1 MVWDLLRNDQQVLYL
16 MGLAD
21 AAPTEVMSHII
32 RRSYW
37 DDLAS
42 KEKRLCIYFRPS
54 RTAINPETINE
65 VIQVDCHVP
74 SGEDYVAYQVQER
87 VVQLLKDREINGK
100 LLRFAG
106 QLGELA
112 SAPSFICVGTRFAY
126 NSTI

>member
-1 MVWDLLRNDQQVLYL
+1 VWDLLCSDKQILSL

-21 AAPTEVMSHII
+21 ATPEEVKDRIL

-37 DDLAS
+37 DDLTAR
-42 KEKRLCIYFRPS
+42 EKRMCIYFRPS

-65 VIQVDCHVP
+65 VIQVDVHVP
-74 SGEDYVAYQVQER
+74 ADEDFTAYKIQKQ

-100 LLRFAG
+100 LLRFVG

-112 SAPSFICVGTRFAY
+112 SAPSFICVGTRFTY
-126 NSTI
+126 NSTL